1 VATDQETREVPAE
14 PIAGSA
20 IENELPT
27 YRAISPR
34 AVFAL
39 ICGFLALFSLAHPF
53 FYVFA
58 ILAVILGLSADRTI
72 QRFPDML
79 TGRGLAKAGAAL
91 GLILGLG
98 IFTVT
103 TVQAYFVSQN
113 AIRFANHYANLLKS
127 GGLGDVLLQNIPPSQ
142 RGGMTGNDVLE
153 KLTKG
158 KREDSAMIE
167 MKNAPIKN
175 LKRRVEQKD
184 QEIHFVRLE
193 AEGGEGL
200 THFALALYD
209 VHGPTSKEFP
219 NQEEH
224 ALAVMKG
231 VPSDTNGMDWWLE
244 EVRYPYK
251 PNSAVVPEAKPVDD
265 GHGHGG
271 AH

>member
-1 VATDQETREVPAE
+1 VATDQKTSEVLAE
-14 PIAGSA
+14 PAAASV

-34 AVFAL
+34 AVFAV
-39 ICGFLALFSLAHPF
+39 IFGFLALFSLAHSF

-58 ILAVILGLSADRTI
+58 ILAVVLGLSADRSI
-72 QRFPDML
+72 QRHPDML
-79 TGRGLAKAGAAL
+79 TGRGLARAGAAM
-91 GLILGLG
+91 GLVFGLG

-103 TVQAYFVSQN
+103 TIQGYFVTQN
-113 AIRFANHYANLLKS
+113 AVQYANHYANLIRS
-127 GGLGDVLLQNIPPSQ
+127 GGLGDVMLQNIPPHQ
-142 RGGMTGNDVLE
+142 RGGMTGSDVLE
-153 KLTKG
+153 KMSKA
-158 KREDSAMIE
+158 KREDTGMLE
-167 MKNAPIKN
+167 MRNASIKN
-175 LKRRVEQKD
+175 LKRRLEQKD
-184 QEIHFVRLE
+184 QELHFVRLE

-209 VHGPTSKEFP
+209 VHGPASKEFP
-219 NQEEH
+219 QREEH

-231 VPSDTNGMDWWLE
+231 VPSETNGMDWWIE

-251 PNSAVVPEAKPVDD
+251 PSSAVVPEGKPVDD